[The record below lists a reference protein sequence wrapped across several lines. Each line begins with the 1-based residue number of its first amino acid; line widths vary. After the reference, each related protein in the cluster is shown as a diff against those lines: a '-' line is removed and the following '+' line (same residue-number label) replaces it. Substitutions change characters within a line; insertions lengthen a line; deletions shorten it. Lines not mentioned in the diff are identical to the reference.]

1 MKISRKTFIKYGSIM
16 VAAPLIIFNSLNC
29 GEDKTSVNGDVTLSK
44 EGFSDLIYSQPTLTL
59 NSTIHIAGKGYVIPK
74 TAITGDENPFIFRI
88 IEKDGKTLFEDISI
102 SIVEELGEKVIAQNL
117 TEGDIVLINP
127 NVTLTKLR
135 KINSYELK
143 RSFLR
148 TQDKFFGK

>member
-29 GEDKTSVNGDVTLSK
+29 GDDKTSVIGDTTLSK